1 MIRSIILWAAQK
13 TSVFGDPWTS
23 DSCDRTAEYSSR
35 SHLWGKS
42 FKPKRFNRTD
52 LFEGDTSRA
61 MPDIAAHRH
70 QLDLVGWGMQ
80 PADDDMGF
88 SLAFRGYIQ
97 LSHLARGQQRMP
109 QHPVAG

>member
-1 MIRSIILWAAQK
+1 
-13 TSVFGDPWTS
+13 
-23 DSCDRTAEYSSR
+23 
-35 SHLWGKS
+35 
-42 FKPKRFNRTD
+42 
-52 LFEGDTSRA
+52 

-97 LSHLARGQQRMP
+97 LSHLARGAAAKAPTSRRRVISRQWVGEDVVVVKRRGIP
-109 QHPVAG
+109 SAPFPDLYYEDGASFTGPEFPIIYPAK